1 MKEKV
6 TLKKLKSREREA
18 RVDIIIDAAERVFA
32 TKSFDKASM
41 REIADEAGMA
51 TSSIYRFFPNQ
62 EALFVESALRE
73 HNHLIELLAEKI
85 SVPENEFNIVNVIN
99 AFIDFISQ
107 HDSYFRM
114 MVILMSQGN
123 LSPDSSKK
131 ILDVMSRSLDIIDT
145 AFRKMSYKGDVRMIS
160 RYFFATLTG
169 ITVSFNKIPGKTEAQ
184 GIILM
189 KEMAKIAGNVMKII
203 SDTDRKI

>member
-73 HNHLIELLAEKI
+73 HGHLLDQLAEIVDK
-85 SVPENEFNIVNVIN
+85 PDDEFNIQDITNG
-99 AFIDFISQ
+99 FIDFISM

-123 LSPDSSKK
+123 LSADSSKK
-131 ILDVMSRSLDIIDT
+131 ITYLMSQTLDLLDKS
-145 AFRKMSYKGDVRMIS
+145 FRKINCKGDVRVFS

-169 ITVSFNKIPGKTEAQ
+169 ITVSFNKIPGKTPAD
-184 GIILM
+184 GVVLM
-189 KEMAKIAGNVMKII
+189 KQMGKIAADLMKMI
-203 SDTDRKI
+203 STLG

>member
-18 RVDIIIDAAERVFA
+18 RVDIILDAAERVFA

-62 EALFVESALRE
+62 EALFVEAAIREHSTMTEVLRE
-73 HNHLIELLAEKI
+73 SIISQTDNFDIEK
-85 SVPENEFNIVNVIN
+85 VIL
-99 AFIDFISQ
+99 AFIDFISN

-123 LSPDSSKK
+123 LSKESSEK
-131 ILDVMSRSLDIIDT
+131 IISIMEETLDLIDT
-145 AFRKMSYKGDVRMIS
+145 AFLKMNYTNNVRMLS

-169 ITVSFNKIPGKTEAQ
+169 ITVSFNKIPGKTNEE
-184 GIILM
+184 GLHLM
-189 KEMAKIAGNVMKII
+189 NGLGKIAAQLMNKI
-203 SDTDRKI
+203 TA